1 MNYPDFK
8 KFSLYDEHQRVM
20 NKHEIDEALNEAYKK
35 GWDDAFKRFERYN
48 NLVQGRAEHLPEE
61 K

>member
-1 MNYPDFK
+1 
-8 KFSLYDEHQRVM
+8 M

-35 GWDDAFKRFERYN
+35 GWEDAFKMFERYN
-48 NLVQGRAEHLPEE
+48 NLVQGYAEPLNNKE